1 MLSLI
6 ILQGKNKNQTIA
18 GSVSLKKYINV
29 IKEYSFSKIDFKKNE
44 DTLFKYY
51 SIKVII
57 KYNDFGSSKVIY
69 EVYNNDSQIEI

>member
-1 MLSLI
+1 M
-6 ILQGKNKNQTIA
+6 
-18 GSVSLKKYINV
+18 

-57 KYNDFGSSKVIY
+57 KYNDCGSSKVIY